1 MAKIRFFLLYS
12 DIFAN
17 LNGLQSANLHVC
29 DLRYEVFML
38 KRTITALVLLV
49 LLAGFMVCGYF
60 VSPIF
65 VDMLILLFLA
75 GSVYEMFK
83 CFKDAGYKMFVAPV
97 VLMLVAAYPVY
108 YTMQRFVGGGS
119 TQTSAGIQ
127 GLLIV
132 LLASSMLALTIF
144 TFKPAKHTQKEVDDA
159 KEQGIDLEL
168 DSPNACELKDLLAN
182 VFILVYPTLFLM
194 SAWIVSYKYS
204 ALFAV
209 LFAILVPIIGSDTF
223 AYCFGSMIGGKKLC
237 PKISPKK
244 TVAGGVGGLVGGMV
258 VSLLFW
264 LVFELFADKYPTF
277 IQGCGYTAFFK
288 HDISGW
294 QWKSALV
301 YLAIGLVCGV
311 ISELGDLAASRIKR
325 AIGIKDY
332 GKIFP
337 GHGGF
342 MDRIDSVMYCLVI
355 LLIAFSCIYRF

>member
-1 MAKIRFFLLYS
+1 
-12 DIFAN
+12 
-17 LNGLQSANLHVC
+17 
-29 DLRYEVFML
+29 ML

-223 AYCFGSMIGGKKLC
+223 AYWFGSMIGGKKLC
-237 PKISPKK
+237 PRISPKK
-244 TVAGGVGGLVGGMV
+244 TIAGGVGGLVGGMV

-342 MDRIDSVMYCLVI
+342 MDRIDSVMYCLVV
-355 LLIAFSCIYRF
+355 LLVAFSCIYGY